1 MAREER
7 TAEAASLF
15 RARSCDAWRVHIQ
28 TASSSRSLPLLL
40 LAVGKNQRP
49 EVDSIFVQTAC
60 GKQDKVSCEI
70 MLLLK
75 PPEPAS

>member
-1 MAREER
+1 MTREER

-15 RARSCDAWRVHIQ
+15 RARSCDAWRVQ